1 MSTAPVPNTA
11 SNDRWFPFNSTR
23 FWEQARE
30 RKWLYLVVGVLLGT
44 LLVLAI
50 QRSGTRR
57 AYVVPAATDPR
68 VIDPLY
74 PRTLPRTRD
83 PLLNGRTLNF
93 PATALGNSP
102 VYPVGDGGQVMPYVN
117 RTTKDL
123 VVKEAFFFEKNAGR
137 PLIPGVAIPA
147 YEFRFTPEHFQ
158 ADRRCWARSVDDLVL
173 PAGSESRVV
182 VHLVDPPRAGQRMYG
197 TLVLRVASGELIQ
210 FEATQVIVQ
219 AD

>member
-1 MSTAPVPNTA
+1 MSTAPVSNTA
-11 SNDRWFPFNSTR
+11 RNDRWFQFNSTR
-23 FWEQARE
+23 FWEHARE

-50 QRSGTRR
+50 QRSATRR

-74 PRTLPRTRD
+74 PRTLPRTSD

-93 PATALGNSP
+93 PSTALGNLP
-102 VYPVGDGGQVMPYVN
+102 AYPVGDGGQVMPYVN

-123 VVKEAFFFEKNAGR
+123 VVKEAFFFAKNAGR
-137 PLIPGVAIPA
+137 PLIPGVATPA
-147 YEFRFTPEHFQ
+147 YAFRFMPEHFQ
-158 ADRRCWARSVDDLVL
+158 ADQRCWARSIDDLVL

-182 VHLVDPPRAGQRMYG
+182 VHVVDPARAGQRIYG
-197 TLVLRVASGELIQ
+197 TLVLRVASGDLIQ